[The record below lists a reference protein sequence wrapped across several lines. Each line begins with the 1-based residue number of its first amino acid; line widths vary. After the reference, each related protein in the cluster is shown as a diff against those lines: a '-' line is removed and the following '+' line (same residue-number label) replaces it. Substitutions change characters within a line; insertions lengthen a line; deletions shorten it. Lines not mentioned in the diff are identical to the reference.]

1 MIKEF
6 KKFISRG
13 NVLDLAVGVIIGG
26 AFSSIVTS
34 LVNNIF
40 TPIIGIIVGGRD
52 FSNLSINVGSA
63 KIMYGAFIQSVID
76 FLIIS
81 ICLFIIVKFV
91 NKITEDI
98 QKLEKKGKKEEE
110 KKAVVA
116 KSNEEILLEEIR
128 DLLKEDK
135 KGKVKKC

>member
-40 TPIIGIIVGGRD
+40 TPLIGVLFGGVD
-52 FSNLSINVGSA
+52 FSGLALTIKDS

-76 FLIIS
+76 FLIVAF
-81 ICLFIIVKFV
+81 CLFIFVKDRFF
-91 NKITEDI
+91 
-98 QKLEKKGKKEEE
+98 
-110 KKAVVA
+110 A
-116 KSNEEILLEEIR
+116 
-128 DLLKEDK
+128 
-135 KGKVKKC
+135 